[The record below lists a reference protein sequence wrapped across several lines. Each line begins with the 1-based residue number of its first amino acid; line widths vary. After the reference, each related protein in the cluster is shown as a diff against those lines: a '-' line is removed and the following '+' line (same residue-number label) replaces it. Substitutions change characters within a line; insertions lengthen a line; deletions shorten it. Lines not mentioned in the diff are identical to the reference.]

1 MTVHRPLEGVEIR
14 VDQEAVHVVSETSL
28 ICCASAIVG
37 GGIIPARHILNMH
50 VPKGY
55 STPDPGVDLR
65 AFAKC
70 RGIVEPFVGMMTAAW
85 TEKAAVVTG
94 AQDGITVTAVVTAG
108 LSNPVAAGVSPVHR
122 CEASTINTILLVDAD
137 LPPAAL
143 VNSII
148 TATEAKTLVLGEAKA
163 LTPDGRPASGTSTD
177 AVVVA
182 ATGRGRRVSYAGPV
196 SDCGWL
202 LARATRLALAHALG

>member
-1 MTVHRPLEGVEIR
+1 MTMHRRLEGIEIR
-14 VDQEAVHVVSETSL
+14 ADQEAVHVTSEKPL

-37 GGIIPARHILNMH
+37 GGIIRACHILNMH

-55 STPDPGVDLR
+55 CAPDPGADLR
-65 AFAKC
+65 AFAK
-70 RGIVEPFVGMMTAAW
+70 RWGIVEPFVGMMTAAW
-85 TEKAAVVTG
+85 TEKASVVTE
-94 AQDGITVTAVVTAG
+94 AQGGLTVTAVITAG
-108 LSNPVAAGVSPVHR
+108 LSNPVAAGVSGMHQ
-122 CEASTINTILLVDAD
+122 CEPSTINTILLVDAD
-137 LPPAAL
+137 LSPAAL

-148 TATEAKTLVLGEAKA
+148 TATEAKALVLGEIGA

-177 AVVVA
+177 AVIVA
-182 ATGRGRRVSYAGPV
+182 ATGRGRRVTYAGPV